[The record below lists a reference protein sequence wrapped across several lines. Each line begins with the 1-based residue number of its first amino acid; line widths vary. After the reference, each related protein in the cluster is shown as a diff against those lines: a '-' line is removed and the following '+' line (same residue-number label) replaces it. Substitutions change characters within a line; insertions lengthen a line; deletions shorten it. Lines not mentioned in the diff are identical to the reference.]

1 MKKNLVNLKTLTERA
16 ATSFTYA
23 AAAFVII
30 FQLINYI
37 IQDLVEIKIEKKKFK
52 VYLNRIKLWI
62 TLNMLSLG
70 ELISSQKVS
79 AID

>member
-1 MKKNLVNLKTLTERA
+1 MGVSFTLVTHDTRSGVKKNLVNLKTLTERA

-37 IQDLVEIKIEKKKFK
+37 IQDLVEIKI
-52 VYLNRIKLWI
+52 
-62 TLNMLSLG
+62 
-70 ELISSQKVS
+70 
-79 AID
+79 